1 MFLSLLYFHITQKL
15 IFIKN
20 YFQRKQKNFLEIPR
34 SFSLVLRQINDED
47 QVMRSIRGNG

>member
-1 MFLSLLYFHITQKL
+1 MFFSLLYFHIIQKL